1 MKLRALLILSL
12 VLIFVSLASPA
23 AVSADT
29 IHCGST
35 GGNEVWA
42 GSGNV
47 HIVECDVTVAIGS
60 TLTIEEGAIVK
71 FNQAIKITVAGTL
84 RIVGTE
90 ADPVYLT
97 SIHDDT
103 VGGDT
108 NGNGASTEP
117 DLRDWAGIHYLDT
130 SSDANSL
137 IEHGVIR
144 YAGYNFK
151 GSVNLAG
158 ASPTIRNST
167 LEEGWYAILADLL
180 SFPKLESNVYRGN
193 DTNGFAYTGGTIN
206 ADTTWDMTDTSY
218 LLVQSVLVATGH
230 KLTIKPGVVLKIYFR
245 EEIVVDGTLRVEGLP
260 ADPVYITSILDDTV
274 GGDTNGDGASS
285 APDVRNWKGIRFR
298 DSSDDE
304 NSLLNHAVLRYTGH
318 IFQGSVDL
326 TGASPAIRNT
336 ILTDGAYAV
345 KADLRSFPKL
355 QDNAYR
361 DNYINGLV
369 YTGGAIEED
378 TVWEMTDTSIH
389 TLEHVLVATGNTL
402 TIKPGV
408 VVKPKFGMQLIVDG
422 TLRVLGTA
430 SEPVY
435 LTSQRDDAVGGD
447 TDGESSL
454 PGEGDWGGIVFRA
467 GSDDANSLVDHAVIR
482 YGGSSNKGN
491 INLFD
496 AAPSISN
503 STITLGYAGLLAN
516 GSQPRLTCNT
526 IQDNRYRGVLNE
538 TPETAVN
545 ARSQW
550 WGGVTGPYHRQLN
563 PDGK

>member
-1 MKLRALLILSL
+1 M
-12 VLIFVSLASPA
+12 
-23 AVSADT
+23 SADT

-180 SFPKLESNVYRGN
+180 SFPKLESNVYRGQR
-193 DTNGFAYTGGTIN
+193 YQRICLHR
-206 ADTTWDMTDTSY
+206 WDDQCRY
-218 LLVQSVLVATGH
+218 DLGYDGH
-230 KLTIKPGVVLKIYFR
+230 Q
-245 EEIVVDGTLRVEGLP
+245 LP
-260 ADPVYITSILDDTV
+260 ACPISTRCDRAQADDQARRCTQDLFPR
-274 GGDTNGDGASS
+274 GDRRR
-285 APDVRNWKGIRFR
+285 RN
-298 DSSDDE
+298 
-304 NSLLNHAVLRYTGH
+304 
-318 IFQGSVDL
+318 
-326 TGASPAIRNT
+326 
-336 ILTDGAYAV
+336 
-345 KADLRSFPKL
+345 
-355 QDNAYR
+355 
-361 DNYINGLV
+361 
-369 YTGGAIEED
+369 
-378 TVWEMTDTSIH
+378 
-389 TLEHVLVATGNTL
+389 
-402 TIKPGV
+402 
-408 VVKPKFGMQLIVDG
+408 
-422 TLRVLGTA
+422 
-430 SEPVY
+430 
-435 LTSQRDDAVGGD
+435 
-447 TDGESSL
+447 
-454 PGEGDWGGIVFRA
+454 
-467 GSDDANSLVDHAVIR
+467 
-482 YGGSSNKGN
+482 
-491 INLFD
+491 
-496 AAPSISN
+496 AA
-503 STITLGYAGLLAN
+503 
-516 GSQPRLTCNT
+516 R
-526 IQDNRYRGVLNE
+526 
-538 TPETAVN
+538 
-545 ARSQW
+545 
-550 WGGVTGPYHRQLN
+550 
-563 PDGK
+563 